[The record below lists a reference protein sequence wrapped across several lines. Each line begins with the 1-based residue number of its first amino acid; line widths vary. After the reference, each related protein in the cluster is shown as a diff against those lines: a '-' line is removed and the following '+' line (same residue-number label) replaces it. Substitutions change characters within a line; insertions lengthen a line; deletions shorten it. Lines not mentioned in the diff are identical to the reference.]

1 MPRRTRSAGH
11 PPGTAASARPSG
23 ACRNAFY
30 ETVAEGCYHEHWLAS
45 SPLDAARRA
54 VSHAQERG
62 LKLDRLKVSSMVQPE
77 DSRRG
82 GLVYVVNDTRTYA
95 VEGGRVRRAV
105 RLMGPAPDSSTNV
118 PEATADHR
126 GEQFPPIRRSSR
138 M

>member
-1 MPRRTRSAGH
+1 MPRRRQ
-11 PPGTAASARPSG
+11 PTAAQGRHRLRASKGRGRRLAL
-23 ACRNAFY
+23 Y
-30 ETVAEGCYHEHWLAS
+30 ETEQGSAYHEHWLAS

-105 RLMGPAPDSSTNV
+105 RLMGPAPDSSANV